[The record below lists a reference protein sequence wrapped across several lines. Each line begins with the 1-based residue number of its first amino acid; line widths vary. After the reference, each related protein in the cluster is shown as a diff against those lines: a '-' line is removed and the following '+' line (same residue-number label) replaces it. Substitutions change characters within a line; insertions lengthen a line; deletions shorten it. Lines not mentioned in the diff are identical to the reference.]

1 MIEDRA
7 AMNTKS
13 INYSMILQQ
22 NISQTYR
29 KKRTLKTQEAF
40 RTPTDMTREE
50 HVIVKRSNI

>member
-50 HVIVKRSNI
+50 PLYML